1 MYTTMDRSQPTRT
14 ETINLISNGDAQ
26 ARAVPA
32 FSGPSEETYDAASLQ
47 GLFEGLDGRVVT
59 VSNHWWR
66 VSVFGV
72 FDDDSY
78 RWLQLGL
85 EGHRDCTLT
94 LRMRRNGGVRHA
106 IYILSSWLA
115 NPAIGSHVTNVA

>member
-1 MYTTMDRSQPTRT
+1 MYTTADHSQLATTGPV
-14 ETINLISNGDAQ
+14 NLITSDEGQ
-26 ARAVPA
+26 VLPA
-32 FSGPSEETYDAASLQ
+32 FSGQAAEGAYDAASPQ

-72 FDDDSY
+72 FDDDSH

-115 NPAIGSHVTNVA
+115 NPAVSTHVTNVA